1 MMKRLLDSEDHDAMD
16 AGCNGRHDSLAARI
30 ADLEGDTPTTLAA
43 RMSAAETGLSGH
55 GTRITALEDK
65 FGTGKAATLT
75 AVTVTPTGGVVDV
88 LGIQVAT
95 GAAITNLVSAFNTLK
110 ASHNDL
116 LARCKSWGWMAA

>member
-1 MMKRLLDSEDHDAMD
+1 MKRLLNFDDVNTMDST
-16 AGCNGRHDSLAARI
+16 CSGRAASLEARI

-43 RMSAAETGLSGH
+43 RMSAAESGLSGH
-55 GTRITALEDK
+55 STRITALEDK
-65 FGTGKAATLT
+65 FGSGKAAALA
-75 AVTVTPTGGVVDV
+75 AVTVTPSGGVVDV

-116 LARCKSWGWMAA
+116 IARSKSWGWMAA